1 MALLIFRPKSL
12 IPLAPGGIMINRNL
26 CFIALISSLLTTH
39 NFAFAYIPAQLNCRA
54 AGGRVI
60 LAHVENGLSGVLLL
74 EGTGAR
80 RKLYDLTV
88 KFDGSG
94 RDLKNITAFQ
104 YNIFLPGV
112 DGPIRGEVKNAQS
125 NCYFS
130 PASASE

>member
-1 MALLIFRPKSL
+1 
-12 IPLAPGGIMINRNL
+12 MINRNL
-26 CFIALISSLLTTH
+26 CFVALVSSVITVS
-39 NFAFAYIPAQLNCRA
+39 NFALAYIPAQLNCRA

-80 RKLYDLTV
+80 RQLHDLTV
-88 KFDGSG
+88 KFDGVG
-94 RDLKNITAFQ
+94 RGLKNITGFQ
-104 YNIFLPGV
+104 YNFYLPGV

-125 NCYFS
+125 NCHFS

>member
-1 MALLIFRPKSL
+1 
-12 IPLAPGGIMINRNL
+12 MIIRNL
-26 CFIALISSLLTTH
+26 CFVALVSSVITVS

-54 AGGRVI
+54 EGGRVI
-60 LAHVENGLSGVLLL
+60 LAHGENGLTGFLLL

-88 KFDGSG
+88 KFSGSA

-112 DGPIRGEVKNAQS
+112 EGPIRGKVKNAQS